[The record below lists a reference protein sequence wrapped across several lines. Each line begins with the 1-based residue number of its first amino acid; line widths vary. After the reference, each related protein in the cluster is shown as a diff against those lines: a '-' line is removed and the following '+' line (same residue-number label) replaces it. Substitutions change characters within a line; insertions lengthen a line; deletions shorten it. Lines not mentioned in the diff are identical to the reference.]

1 MMFSIK
7 VLCKIVSKIFFSWLP
22 RDIEV
27 VSGNLVGHPEE
38 VLFHSS
44 RSLFFDRVVGNGGG
58 CAVVAMYWRGW
69 LFMPQFF
76 KREAKDG
83 CVLAVVKECA

>member
-1 MMFSIK
+1 MVFGIE
-7 VLCKIVSKIFFSWLP
+7 VLCKIVRKIFFSWLP

-44 RSLFFDRVVGNGGG
+44 RPLLLDCVIRNGGG
-58 CAVVAMYWRGW
+58 RAVVAMYWRGW
-69 LFMPQFF
+69 LLMS
-76 KREAKDG
+76 
-83 CVLAVVKECA
+83 